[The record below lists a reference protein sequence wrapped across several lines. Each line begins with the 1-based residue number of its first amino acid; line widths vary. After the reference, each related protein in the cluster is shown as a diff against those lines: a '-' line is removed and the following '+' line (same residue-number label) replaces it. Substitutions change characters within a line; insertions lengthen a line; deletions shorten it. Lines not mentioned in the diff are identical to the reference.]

1 MRRGASREANQVRF
15 ARQLGLGYL
24 QFYVM
29 QDRQMLEKQA
39 ERAGLGKV
47 TATYAGMGTP
57 TAITD
62 ALLSGNV
69 DVVGIGLP
77 SFLTMWDKTR
87 GNMNVRGIVA
97 MNRQPA
103 YLNTRNPNIKSIRD
117 FTDNDRIA
125 LPAPKVS
132 VQAIMLQMIAEKTL
146 GKFDAL
152 DHLTV
157 GMSHPDGTAA
167 MLSGKLEISSHFTSA
182 PFQYQQLE
190 NPAIRKLLSSYD
202 ATDGPNTFSA
212 VATIARWREANPQL
226 YKAVHAAILE
236 ANEFI
241 AKNPRETAEIFVKI
255 ENTKLPVEFIQKMIS
270 DPEFSYAPE
279 PENVMKIYSFHEQGR
294 CAEEHAGDLAGP
306 VLPRGACA
314 ERELSSRG
322 LSTSAPAPQPCHTR
336 RCAGRVHHPAAA
348 GGELVA
354 EHAQAGDMRA
364 GAELAIV
371 VVAGGVHL
379 RAEPHRIE
387 EAPAGGGAG
396 PVAFADGG

>member
-1 MRRGASREANQVRF
+1 MRNLCLRILACGAMALVLCGAARAEANQVRF

-29 QDRQMLEKQA
+29 QEKRFLESQA
-39 ERAGLGKV
+39 ERRGLGKV
-47 TATYAGMGTP
+47 AATYAGMGTP

-87 GNMNVRGIVA
+87 GSMDVRGIVA

-103 YLNTRNPNIKSIRD
+103 YLTTRNPNIKSLRD

-132 VQAIMLQMIAEKTL
+132 VQAIMLQMLAEKTFGP

-152 DHLTV
+152 DKLTV

-167 MLSGKLEISSHFTSA
+167 MLSGKLEVTSHFTSA

-190 NPAIRKLLSSYD
+190 NPAIRKLVSSYD

-212 VATIARWREANPQL
+212 VATLARWRDANPQL
-226 YKAVHAAILE
+226 YKAVFAAILE
-236 ANEFI
+236 ADDFI
-241 AKNPRETAEIFVKI
+241 AKNPREAAAIFVRI
-255 ENTKLPVEFIQKMIS
+255 ENTKLPVAFIERLIT

-279 PENVMKIYSFHEQGR
+279 PENVMKIYSFMNKVGALKNMPATWRDLFFSEAHGLQGN
-294 CAEEHAGDLAGP
+294 
-306 VLPRGACA
+306 
-314 ERELSSRG
+314 
-322 LSTSAPAPQPCHTR
+322 
-336 RCAGRVHHPAAA
+336 
-348 GGELVA
+348 
-354 EHAQAGDMRA
+354 
-364 GAELAIV
+364 
-371 VVAGGVHL
+371 
-379 RAEPHRIE
+379 
-387 EAPAGGGAG
+387 
-396 PVAFADGG
+396 

>member
-1 MRRGASREANQVRF
+1 MKHVCQRIFACGVLLLALCGAAHAEANQVRF

-29 QDRQMLEKQA
+29 QDKQMLEKQA

-77 SFLTMWDKTR
+77 AFLTMWDKTR
-87 GNMNVRGIVA
+87 GSMNVRGIVA

-117 FTDNDRIA
+117 FTENDRIA

-152 DHLTV
+152 DQLTV

-190 NPAIRKLLSSYD
+190 NSAVRKVLSSYD

-212 VATIARWREANPQL
+212 VATLARWREANPQL
-226 YKAVHAAILE
+226 YKVVHSAILE
-236 ANEFI
+236 ANDFI
-241 AKNPRETAEIFVKI
+241 AKNPREAAEIFVKI
-255 ENTKLPVEFIQKMIS
+255 ENSKLPVPFIEKMIS

-279 PENVMKIYSFHEQGR
+279 PENVMKIYSFMNKVGALKNMPATWQ
-294 CAEEHAGDLAGP
+294 DLFFPEAH
-306 VLPRGACA
+306 
-314 ERELSSRG
+314 G
-322 LSTSAPAPQPCHTR
+322 LK
-336 RCAGRVHHPAAA
+336 GN
-348 GGELVA
+348 
-354 EHAQAGDMRA
+354 
-364 GAELAIV
+364 
-371 VVAGGVHL
+371 
-379 RAEPHRIE
+379 
-387 EAPAGGGAG
+387 
-396 PVAFADGG
+396 

>member
-1 MRRGASREANQVRF
+1 MMKIFVARVFATAALLLAFCGAAMAEANQVRF

-29 QDRQMLEKQA
+29 QDKQMVERAA

-47 TATYAGMGTP
+47 TATYSGMGTP

-69 DVVGIGLP
+69 DIVGIGLP
-77 SFLTMWDKTR
+77 AFLTLWDKTR
-87 GNMNVRGIVA
+87 GSMDVRGMMA

-152 DHLTV
+152 DKLTV

-167 MLSGKLEISSHFTSA
+167 MLSGKLEITSHFTSA

-190 NPAIRKLLSSYD
+190 GSPAIRKLLSSYD

-212 VATIARWREANPQL
+212 IAALGRWREANPKL
-226 YKAVHAAILE
+226 YKAVYDCILE
-236 ANEFI
+236 ANDFI
-241 AKNPRETAEIFVKI
+241 AKNPREAAEIFIRI
-255 ENTKLPVEFIQKMIS
+255 ENTKLPAEFVQKLIV
-270 DPEFSYAPE
+270 DPEFSYAPD
-279 PENVMKIYSFHEQGR
+279 PENVLKIYRFMNK
-294 CAEEHAGDLAGP
+294 
-306 VLPRGACA
+306 VGALKNMPA
-314 ERELSSRG
+314 TWQELFFPEAHG
-322 LSTSAPAPQPCHTR
+322 LK
-336 RCAGRVHHPAAA
+336 GN
-348 GGELVA
+348 
-354 EHAQAGDMRA
+354 
-364 GAELAIV
+364 
-371 VVAGGVHL
+371 
-379 RAEPHRIE
+379 
-387 EAPAGGGAG
+387 
-396 PVAFADGG
+396 

>member
-1 MRRGASREANQVRF
+1 MKSWPRNPGLQMLAVAAVVLASCGAAHAEATQVRF

-29 QDRQMLEKQA
+29 QDKQIVERRA

-47 TATYAGMGTP
+47 TTVYSGMGTP
-57 TAITD
+57 TAIAD

-69 DVVGIGLP
+69 DVIGVGLP
-77 SFLTMWDKTR
+77 VFLTLWDKTR
-87 GNMNVRGIVA
+87 QNLDVRGMMA

-103 YLNTRNPNIKSIRD
+103 FLNTRNPNIKSVRD
-117 FTDNDRIA
+117 FTDGDRIA

-152 DHLTV
+152 DKLTV

-190 NPAIRKLLSSYD
+190 ADPAIRKVLSSYD

-212 VATIARWREANPQL
+212 VATVARWREANPKL
-226 YKAVHAAILE
+226 YRVVYDAILE
-236 ANEFI
+236 ANAFI
-241 AKNPRETAEIFVKI
+241 VENPREAAEIFIRI
-255 ENTKLPVEFIQKMIS
+255 ENAKLPVAFVEKLIT

-279 PENVMKIYSFHEQGR
+279 PENVLKIYRFMHKVG
-294 CAEEHAGDLAGP
+294 ALK
-306 VLPRGACA
+306 VLPASWQ
-314 ERELSSRG
+314 ELFF
-322 LSTSAPAPQPCHTR
+322 P
-336 RCAGRVHHPAAA
+336 
-348 GGELVA
+348 
-354 EHAQAGDMRA
+354 
-364 GAELAIV
+364 
-371 VVAGGVHL
+371 
-379 RAEPHRIE
+379 
-387 EAPAGGGAG
+387 EAHMLKGN
-396 PVAFADGG
+396 

>member
-1 MRRGASREANQVRF
+1 MKKVGFLAGAMLFALCGVAHAEANQVRF

-29 QDRQMLEKQA
+29 QEKQLLEKEA

-47 TATYAGMGTP
+47 TATYAAMGTP

-87 GNMNVRGIVA
+87 GSMDVRGIVA

-117 FTDNDRIA
+117 FTDSDRIA

-132 VQAIMLQMIAEKTL
+132 VQAIMLQMIAEKTFGP

-152 DHLTV
+152 DRLAV

-167 MLSGKLEISSHFTSA
+167 MLSGKLEVTSHFTSA

-190 NPAIRKLLSSYD
+190 NPAIRKIASSYD
-202 ATDGPNTFSA
+202 ATDGPNTFST
-212 VATIARWREANPQL
+212 VATIAKWRAANPRL
-226 YKAVHAAILE
+226 YQAVYAAILQ
-236 ANEFI
+236 ANDFI
-241 AKNPRETAEIFVKI
+241 AKNPKEAAEIFVRI
-255 ENTKLPVEFIQKMIS
+255 ENTKLPAAFIEKLIR
-270 DPEFSYAPE
+270 DLEFSYSPE
-279 PENVMKIYSFHEQGR
+279 PENVLKIYGFMHRVGALKTMPATWQ
-294 CAEEHAGDLAGP
+294 DLFFP
-306 VLPRGACA
+306 
-314 ERELSSRG
+314 E
-322 LSTSAPAPQPCHTR
+322 
-336 RCAGRVHHPAAA
+336 VH
-348 GGELVA
+348 
-354 EHAQAGDMRA
+354 
-364 GAELAIV
+364 
-371 VVAGGVHL
+371 GVN
-379 RAEPHRIE
+379 
-387 EAPAGGGAG
+387 GS
-396 PVAFADGG
+396 

>member
-1 MRRGASREANQVRF
+1 LRPWFGKVVTMKNLCLRILACGAIALVLCGVARAEANQVRF

-29 QDRQMLEKQA
+29 QEKQFLESQA
-39 ERAGLGKV
+39 ERRGLGRV
-47 TATYAGMGTP
+47 AATYAGMGTP

-87 GNMNVRGIVA
+87 GSMDVRGIVA

-103 YLNTRNPNIKSIRD
+103 FLNTRNPNVKSIRD

-132 VQAIMLQMIAEKTL
+132 VQAIMLQMIAEKTFGP

-152 DHLTV
+152 DKLTV

-167 MLSGKLEISSHFTSA
+167 MLSGKLEVTSHFTSA

-190 NPAIRKLLSSYD
+190 NPAIRKLVSSYD

-212 VATIARWREANPQL
+212 VATLRQWRAANPQL
-226 YKAVHAAILE
+226 YNAVFAAILD
-236 ANEFI
+236 ANDFI
-241 AKNPRETAEIFVKI
+241 AKNPREAAEIFVRI
-255 ENTKLPVEFIQKMIS
+255 ENTKLPVTFIERLIT

-279 PENVMKIYSFHEQGR
+279 PENVMKIYGFMHRVGALKNMPATWQ
-294 CAEEHAGDLAGP
+294 DLFFPEAH
-306 VLPRGACA
+306 
-314 ERELSSRG
+314 G
-322 LSTSAPAPQPCHTR
+322 LK
-336 RCAGRVHHPAAA
+336 GN
-348 GGELVA
+348 
-354 EHAQAGDMRA
+354 
-364 GAELAIV
+364 
-371 VVAGGVHL
+371 
-379 RAEPHRIE
+379 
-387 EAPAGGGAG
+387 
-396 PVAFADGG
+396 

>member
-1 MRRGASREANQVRF
+1 MKNMLRILASGALLLAVCGAAQAEANQVRF

-29 QDRQMLEKQA
+29 QDKQMLEKEA
-39 ERAGLGKV
+39 DRAGLGKV
-47 TATYAGMGTP
+47 TATYSGMGTP

-69 DVVGIGLP
+69 DIVGIGLP

-87 GNMNVRGIVA
+87 GSMDVRGIVA

-103 YLNTRNPNIKSIRD
+103 YLMTRNPNIKSIRD

-132 VQAIMLQMIAEKTL
+132 VQAIMLEMIAEKTL

-152 DHLTV
+152 DKLTV

-167 MLSGKLEISSHFTSA
+167 MLTGKLEITSHFTSA

-190 NPAIRKLLSSYD
+190 NPAIRKVLSSYD
-202 ATDGPNTFSA
+202 ATDGPNTFA
-212 VATIARWREANPQL
+212 VIATIARWREANPRL
-226 YKAVHAAILE
+226 YKAVHGAILQ

-255 ENTKLPVEFIQKMIS
+255 ENTKLPVPFIEKMIS

-279 PENVMKIYSFHEQGR
+279 PENVMKIYAFMNKVGALKNMPATWQDLFFPE
-294 CAEEHAGDLAGP
+294 AHALKGN
-306 VLPRGACA
+306 
-314 ERELSSRG
+314 
-322 LSTSAPAPQPCHTR
+322 
-336 RCAGRVHHPAAA
+336 
-348 GGELVA
+348 
-354 EHAQAGDMRA
+354 
-364 GAELAIV
+364 
-371 VVAGGVHL
+371 
-379 RAEPHRIE
+379 
-387 EAPAGGGAG
+387 
-396 PVAFADGG
+396 

>member
-1 MRRGASREANQVRF
+1 MKKLLAIAATAAALFASCSNALAEADQVRF

-29 QDRQMLEKQA
+29 QDKQMVERQA
-39 ERAGLGKV
+39 ERAGLAKV

-57 TAITD
+57 TAIAD

-77 SFLTMWDKTR
+77 VFLTMWDKTR
-87 GNMNVRGIVA
+87 GGMNVRGIMA

-103 YLNTRNPNIKSIRD
+103 YLMTRNPNIKSIRD

-125 LPAPKVS
+125 LPAVKVS

-152 DHLTV
+152 DKLTV

-190 NPAIRKLLSSYD
+190 NPAIRKILSSYD
-202 ATDGPNTFSA
+202 ATDGPNTFS
-212 VATIARWREANPQL
+212 VIVTLARWRDANPQL
-226 YKAVHAAILE
+226 YKVVLAAILE
-236 ANEFI
+236 ANDFI
-241 AKNPRETAEIFVKI
+241 AKNPRETAEIFVKL
-255 ENTKLPVEFIQKMIS
+255 ENSKLPVPFIQKMIS

-279 PENVMKIYSFHEQGR
+279 PQNVMKIYGFMNKVGALKNMPATWQ
-294 CAEEHAGDLAGP
+294 DLFFPEAH
-306 VLPRGACA
+306 
-314 ERELSSRG
+314 G
-322 LSTSAPAPQPCHTR
+322 LK
-336 RCAGRVHHPAAA
+336 GN
-348 GGELVA
+348 
-354 EHAQAGDMRA
+354 
-364 GAELAIV
+364 
-371 VVAGGVHL
+371 
-379 RAEPHRIE
+379 
-387 EAPAGGGAG
+387 
-396 PVAFADGG
+396 

>member
-1 MRRGASREANQVRF
+1 MKNLLRRLLAYAAASFALCGAAHAEATQVRF

-29 QDRQMLEKQA
+29 QEKQIVEKQA

-87 GNMNVRGIVA
+87 GSMNVRAIVA

-146 GKFDAL
+146 GRFDAL

-212 VATIARWREANPQL
+212 VASYEESSLRIAG
-226 YKAVHAAILE
+226 
-236 ANEFI
+236 
-241 AKNPRETAEIFVKI
+241 
-255 ENTKLPVEFIQKMIS
+255 
-270 DPEFSYAPE
+270 FS
-279 PENVMKIYSFHEQGR
+279 S
-294 CAEEHAGDLAGP
+294 C
-306 VLPRGACA
+306 
-314 ERELSSRG
+314 
-322 LSTSAPAPQPCHTR
+322 
-336 RCAGRVHHPAAA
+336 
-348 GGELVA
+348 
-354 EHAQAGDMRA
+354 
-364 GAELAIV
+364 
-371 VVAGGVHL
+371 
-379 RAEPHRIE
+379 
-387 EAPAGGGAG
+387 
-396 PVAFADGG
+396 